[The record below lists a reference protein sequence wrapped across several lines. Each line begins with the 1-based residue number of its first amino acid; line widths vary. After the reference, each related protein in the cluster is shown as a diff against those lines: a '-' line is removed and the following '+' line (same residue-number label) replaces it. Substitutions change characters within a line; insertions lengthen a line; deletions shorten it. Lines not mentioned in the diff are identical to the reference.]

1 MSRTEDP
8 TPVKCLDC
16 GWEGRVMDCVHTYI
30 ACPNGDVEPVG
41 RCPECGSLDIDN
53 LADIEAARI
62 DATYERVR
70 EQGIP
75 LKKQEVM
82 SDKADAGSARA
93 EDV

>member
-30 ACPNGDVEPVG
+30 AFHGDVEPVD

-53 LADIEAARI
+53 IADIEATRI
-62 DATYERVR
+62 DAAYERVR

-82 SDKADAGSARA
+82 SDKADAGSAGA
-93 EDV
+93 EAV